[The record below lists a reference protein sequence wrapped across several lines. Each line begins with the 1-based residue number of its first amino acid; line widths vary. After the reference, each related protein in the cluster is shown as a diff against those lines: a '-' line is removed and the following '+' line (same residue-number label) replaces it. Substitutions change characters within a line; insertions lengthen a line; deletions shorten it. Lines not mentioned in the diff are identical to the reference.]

1 MKRDYNRVE
10 AVVMY
15 HEYDTVKFKEVNCNM
30 DDLRYTQLNGVEV
43 RIIYDEF
50 GNRISRIVGNGIRF
64 DMEYDDHNTIT
75 KLSMFEDHKCTTT
88 INYLNTYENDNL
100 IAQVSS
106 NMEKEYFQYNQYGD
120 CVFCMF
126 AFNDNCDIITFY
138 EYDYVNNIIVVK
150 NIYND
155 TEKVHT
161 RIRYLNLFKYRYGIC
176 EVIEN

>member
-1 MKRDYNRVE
+1 MGFIQKIVAQHKD
-10 AVVMY
+10 
-15 HEYDTVKFKEVNCNM
+15 KVN
-30 DDLRYTQLNGVEV
+30 V
-43 RIIYDEF
+43 R
-50 GNRISRIVGNGIRF
+50 NNA
-64 DMEYDDHNTIT
+64 
-75 KLSMFEDHKCTTT
+75 C
-88 INYLNTYENDNL
+88 DNL